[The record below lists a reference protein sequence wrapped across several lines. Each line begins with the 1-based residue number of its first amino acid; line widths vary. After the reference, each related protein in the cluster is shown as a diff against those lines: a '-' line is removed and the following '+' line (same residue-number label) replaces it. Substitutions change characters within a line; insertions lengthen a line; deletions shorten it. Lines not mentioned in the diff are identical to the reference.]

1 MQIINQLKTTY
12 QFQTNGI
19 FSFVPKIN
27 LRFEVG
33 PYTVKTAETFK
44 EVIACFKLRDEV
56 FNKEFRGVYNSTYDF
71 DEFDSKCDHIIIIH
85 NLTNSIVGTYRLNSS
100 LHSEN
105 FYSAQEFEIS
115 SLKVIKDP
123 ILELGRACIHK
134 EHRRGAVIALLWKG
148 IAEYMN
154 LSKSKYLIGCTS
166 IKISKSR
173 DAALVYQYL
182 YKNNFIDESYS
193 ITPMSDYQMSDFA
206 AWLDYFTQ
214 FYTEKY
220 EQEAEDLIPSL
231 LKSYLRMGA
240 KIIAEPA
247 FDQDYNCV
255 DYLTL
260 LQRDLLAKSAVKKY
274 GVVV

>member
-1 MQIINQLKTTY
+1 MI
-12 QFQTNGI
+12 
-19 FSFVPKIN
+19 VP
-27 LRFEVG
+27 
-33 PYTVKTAETFK
+33 
-44 EVIACFKLRDEV
+44 
-56 FNKEFRGVYNSTYDF
+56 
-71 DEFDSKCDHIIIIH
+71 
-85 NLTNSIVGTYRLNSS
+85 LTN
-100 LHSEN
+100 
-105 FYSAQEFEIS
+105 
-115 SLKVIKDP
+115 D
-123 ILELGRACIHK
+123 
-134 EHRRGAVIALLWKG
+134 
-148 IAEYMN
+148 
-154 LSKSKYLIGCTS
+154 
-166 IKISKSR
+166 
-173 DAALVYQYL
+173 
-182 YKNNFIDESYS
+182 KNNFIDESYS